1 MILITTQ
8 KKTHVIMKLN
18 HRNDN
23 QVDINLNIQSH
34 VMFIYDGS
42 KKGLV
47 STSLKDRIVDKNH
60 KHI

>member
-1 MILITTQ
+1 
-8 KKTHVIMKLN
+8 MKLN